1 MHQQQTIKVMTCM
14 LSFMSTCHSTHQSTH
29 NVFSFPLTQC
39 LHSFLQNNC
48 SFPLGSDRQR
58 VEICMVRL
66 ELAWENKLGMTSSS
80 FFFWTVL
87 AFILGHGLKARP
99 WVLREGGIIPVIS
112 IKNWIAY
119 HDQYNQAKHP
129 KMDCL
134 WNRPCRRWIQH
145 SSSFQCNLPSSNR
158 AA

>member
-1 MHQQQTIKVMTCM
+1 MHVIVHEYVPLHSSVNTQRIF
-14 LSFMSTCHSTHQSTH
+14 LSFDK
-29 NVFSFPLTQC
+29 C